1 MLPSFP
7 TVERPRRICFTE
19 IVVSRETII
28 DGPSL
33 VIFESRLADP
43 TERDKNLGRDRG
55 MDETTHPLPEE
66 ALCSQAF

>member
-1 MLPSFP
+1 M
-7 TVERPRRICFTE
+7 
-19 IVVSRETII
+19 VSRETII

-33 VIFESRLADP
+33 VIFESWLADP